1 MSVESLRNL
10 LQRTRTETPQIK
22 AQPELSQVCDR
33 YVKGT
38 SRGDN
43 GMATGLADRERAFF
57 RVAYLGHDRG

>member
-1 MSVESLRNL
+1 MAADSLRTL
-10 LQRTRTETPQIK
+10 LQCTRKETPQIK
-22 AQPELSQVCDR
+22 AQPELSQVRDR

-57 RVAYLGHDRG
+57 RLAPLGHVRG